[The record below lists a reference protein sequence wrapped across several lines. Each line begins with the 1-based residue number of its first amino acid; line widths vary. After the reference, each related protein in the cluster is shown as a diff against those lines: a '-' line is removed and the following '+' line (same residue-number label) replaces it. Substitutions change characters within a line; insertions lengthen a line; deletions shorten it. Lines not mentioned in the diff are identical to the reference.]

1 VGVIIR
7 AGNDVAVVTVEDSGR
22 GISQNS
28 LPNIFRQF
36 SQADNTDTR
45 GGLGLGLSIVNTLV
59 SKHGGTVVAHSDGP
73 GLGSRF
79 TVTLPISACR
89 RTEPATVGVSS
100 AHDRPLEGLKI
111 VLVEDDPDSREVLQL
126 FLEQNGADVQ
136 STDSAQTAI
145 NLLAGSSEGP
155 PDLLISDLAMPNE
168 DGYSLIGRVRDLPK
182 EKGGFIPALALSAF
196 ASAESKLRAV
206 EAGFQRYSTK
216 PFEPDSLIPD
226 ILELVGRNN

>member
-1 VGVIIR
+1 VGVVIR
-7 AGNDVAVVTVEDSGR
+7 TGNDVAVVTVEDTGR

-36 SQADNTDTR
+36 SQADNSDTR

-59 SKHGGTVVAHSDGP
+59 SKHGGTVIAHSDGQ

-79 TVTLPISACR
+79 TVTLPISAASR
-89 RTEPATVGVSS
+89 AQAAPAEISP
-100 AHDRPLEGLKI
+100 AKDRPLEGLKI

-168 DGYSLIGRVRDLPK
+168 DGYTLIGRVRDLPK
-182 EKGGFIPALALSAF
+182 EKGGSIPALALSAF
-196 ASAESKLRAV
+196 ASVESKQRAV

-216 PFEPDSLIPD
+216 PFEPDHLIPD